1 MHRQIFFQLRR
12 RTYRLPLQNYM
23 QVDMFEML
31 YDVGPDEDY
40 LILDLFVYFEDVFDS
55 TSRAFVHPVFHF
67 RSFIYTIRL

>member
-1 MHRQIFFQLRR
+1 
-12 RTYRLPLQNYM
+12 M
-23 QVDMFEML
+23 QADMFEML

-67 RSFIYTIRL
+67 RSFIYATRL